1 MLDLMFALAMLVAIP
16 MAIARP
22 FAAYLLWGWTALM
35 VPSSYLYGF
44 MAGTRVNLFLAL
56 LTFTLIV
63 LGKVSIKGYVNN
75 RMTWF
80 LLLFLA
86 HASAAMLFGYPG
98 NPFNVQYY
106 VFLVKVMAFTL
117 LMPLFVKERMHIH
130 AMVLVMVFGLGLHG
144 VLDGLKTIVSAGA
157 HNMYGPRDTVITDRN
172 HLSTALAMLLPLV
185 YYLHLN
191 SQHRW
196 IRWLF
201 LGAFAVIVLAIMG
214 GRSRGGFLAISVVGC
229 WLVFTSRAKM
239 KALFMVVVV
248 GGILLLLAPEEWTSR
263 MNTIQ
268 TAGED
273 ESFVGRLVAWRISSA
288 LALSNPVFGGGF
300 HALQIQSVW
309 DQFKAEPGLLGFL
322 NLGVPE
328 FDAKAAHSI
337 YFEVLGDLGFVGLA
351 IFLFILFYA
360 VYSRFS
366 IKGMAA
372 DLGPSFT
379 WARDLADMLM
389 LSVVAYLIG
398 GAGVSLSYFELIY
411 MIVML
416 MEMLR
421 MHVAGA
427 AKQQVLQRKANGRAE
442 LERTRS

>member
-1 MLDLMFALAMLVAIP
+1 MFALAMLVAIP
-16 MAIARP
+16 LAIARP

-35 VPSSYLYGF
+35 VPTSYFYGF
-44 MAGTRVNLFLAL
+44 MAGTRINLFLAL
-56 LTFTLIV
+56 LTFTLIL
-63 LGKVSIKGYVNN
+63 LGKVRWKEYVNN
-75 RMTWF
+75 RVTWL

-86 HASAAMLFGYPG
+86 HASASVLFGYSG
-98 NPFNVQYY
+98 NPFNLQYY
-106 VFLVKVMAFTL
+106 VFLLKVMAFAL
-117 LMPLFVKERMHIH
+117 LMPLFVKERLHIH

-144 VLDGLKTIVSAGA
+144 VLDGLKTIVSAGS
-157 HNMYGPRDTVITDRN
+157 HNMYGPRDTVISDRN
-172 HLSTALAMLLPLV
+172 HLSAALAMLLPII

-191 SQHRW
+191 SQKRW

-239 KALFMVVVV
+239 KALLMVVLV
-248 GGILLLLAPEEWTSR
+248 GGTLLLLAPEEWTSR

-273 ESFVGRLVAWRISSA
+273 ESFVGRLMAWRISSA
-288 LALSNPVFGGGF
+288 LALANPVFGGGF
-300 HALQIQSVW
+300 HAVQIQYVW
-309 DQFKAEPGLLGFL
+309 DMFKADPGLLGFL
-322 NLGVPE
+322 DLGVPD
-328 FDAKAAHSI
+328 FGAKAAHSI

-351 IFLFILFYA
+351 IFLVILA
-360 VYSRFS
+360 HAIYSRFA
-366 IKGMAA
+366 IKRLVAG
-372 DLGPSFT
+372 LGPSFT

-389 LSVVAYLIG
+389 LSVLAYLVG

-421 MHVAGA
+421 VHVVSASNRQIVQS
-427 AKQQVLQRKANGRAE
+427 KTPDRAE
-442 LERTRS
+442 NERARS